1 MKRKYMLLQAFLL
14 SAALGSSAAAAVSE
28 SDVTKAYDSAVD
40 LQDHQD
46 SIDVTVN
53 ETTNVPDIK
62 GNATKNIHLQA
73 SGLQDLKNLKVAI

>member
-40 LQDHQD
+40 LQY
-46 SIDVTVN
+46 
-53 ETTNVPDIK
+53 
-62 GNATKNIHLQA
+62 
-73 SGLQDLKNLKVAI
+73 